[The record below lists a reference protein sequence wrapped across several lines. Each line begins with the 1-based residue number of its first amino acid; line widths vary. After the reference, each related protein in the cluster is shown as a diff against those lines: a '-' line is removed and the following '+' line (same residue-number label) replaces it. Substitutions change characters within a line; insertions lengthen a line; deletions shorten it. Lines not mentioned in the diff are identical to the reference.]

1 MFECPRPAP
10 PTPIPLCQGDY
21 DVDPEGPRVLCDS
34 DGDPCVGLHSDCVA
48 PEVTGGTAAVRGRP
62 WHPGTN
68 IPVCSS
74 ECTGASHEVQTA
86 GDFIVISTQT
96 SPSILLLHQVEVLKG
111 ILQILMGGR
120 ERHTPDRV
128 TVECW
133 ILQGHVGC
141 EHRHCVPPHPPQSTL
156 AHIWCGSATQPQCSP
171 TTTQAQRHIPC
182 LIAIVGSN
190 VPL

>member
-1 MFECPRPAP
+1 MIAPLLGVVAGRGVSRRGWVQLEGLLGCCWGIQWVFECPRPAP
-10 PTPIPLCQGDY
+10 SHPSHRVRETVMLTLKDQESCVTRMVVRVGDCTVTVLHQRQQGKS
-21 DVDPEGPRVLCDS
+21 CS
-34 DGDPCVGLHSDCVA
+34 H
-48 PEVTGGTAAVRGRP
+48 GRP

-133 ILQGHVGC
+133 ILQGHVVC
-141 EHRHCVPPHPPQSTL
+141 
-156 AHIWCGSATQPQCSP
+156 
-171 TTTQAQRHIPC
+171 
-182 LIAIVGSN
+182 
-190 VPL
+190 